1 MKRILGVDLGTT
13 SIGWAYVH
21 EAETKQEQS
30 CIIKLGV
37 RVNPLTTDEK
47 DDFSKGKPVSVNADR
62 TLKRTAR
69 RNLQRYK
76 LRRQNLIELLL
87 QAGLI
92 QPGTPLAETD
102 EGSTHQTYALRARA
116 ATERIEKEELARV
129 LLMINK
135 KRGYKSSR
143 KAKNEDEGQ
152 LIDGME
158 IAKRLYHENLTP
170 GQLAYRLLQEG
181 KKSLPDFYRSD
192 LMAEFDKVW
201 RLQATFY
208 PEIFTNEFRK
218 DIEGK
223 GQRATSAA
231 FWTRYGFNTAEN
243 KGNWHERKLRAYQ
256 WRAAATCTRLTEA
269 EAAYVIAEINN
280 NISNSSGYLGEISDR
295 SKELYFNNQT
305 VGQYLYHQLQQNPR
319 ANTKNKVFYRQD
331 YLNEFETIWQTQ
343 AVYHSE
349 LTPELKN
356 EVRDV
361 VIFYQRKLKSQKDL
375 VNFCEFESKIVE
387 YEKDGKKVKYQMG
400 AKAIPKSS
408 PLFQEFKIW
417 QNLGNLQVQHKKL
430 RQPEFLPTE
439 AKELLFAELNIKGNL
454 PKEEILKLLELNPK
468 EWELNF
474 TTVEGNRTNQAFY
487 AAFFKA
493 MENEGHDETDWL
505 KLPAAEIKNSI
516 TGFFNSQ
523 GIDAR
528 ILDFDGLQLNTPAEQ
543 QPTYLFWHLLYAYEG
558 DDSPTGNE
566 KLYQLLQSKFGFK
579 RDFAQILARVGLQ
592 ADYASLSAKA
602 IKKIFPYIREN
613 KYSEACMLAGYNHSH
628 SQTAQENANRP
639 LKEQLDLLPRNSL
652 RNPVVE
658 KILNQMVNVV
668 NAIIADPEL
677 GRPDE
682 IRIEL
687 ARDLKKN
694 AKERAA
700 ATLQINKTKA
710 EHEAIRSLLIKE
722 FGLKNPTRN
731 DIIRY
736 KLYEELKFNGYKDI
750 YTNDYISREELFTHK
765 YDIEHIIPQSRLF
778 DDSFSNKTVVLRSI
792 NLRKGN
798 ATAIDFIKDTYGEA
812 ALSEYKTRLDA
823 YIKFYPERKA
833 KYNKL
838 QLHGAAIG
846 EGFIERDI
854 RDTQY
859 IAKKAKAMLQQ
870 IVRNVVTTT
879 GSITDR
885 LRDDWGLVNIMQ
897 ELSLEKYRMRG
908 LTEMQETKDGNLK
921 ERIID
926 WSKRHDHRHHAMD
939 ALTIA
944 FTRHSYIQ
952 YLNHINARSH
962 EDEFTETV
970 LRIQAKETKV
980 GTDGK
985 RRFNLPVPHFREQAR
1000 QHLEATL
1007 VSIKAKNKVVTKN
1020 KNKIK
1025 TATGEKVQIA
1035 LTPRGQM
1042 HKETVYGKVRRQV
1055 TAEEKVSTKF
1065 TAEVIAQVT
1074 NPAYRAALLNRLN
1087 QNGNDPLKAFGGK
1100 NALTKNPL
1108 YIDESKKIPVP
1119 EKVKLSWLEDDYTIR
1134 KDITPDNFKDK
1145 KSIEKVL
1152 DGAARNI
1159 MLQRLEEFNNNAK
1172 DAFSNLDKN
1181 PIWLNREKGI
1191 SIKRVTIS
1199 GVKNAEALHFKK
1211 DHLGK
1216 LILQNGKP
1224 VPADFISTGNNHHAA
1239 IFRDEDGN
1247 LQDEVVSL
1255 HKVITERVNVG
1266 LPIIDRTYNQHLGW
1280 RFLFSIKQNEYF
1292 VFPSADFDPSEIDLF
1307 DPANYA
1313 LISKHLYRVQKFSK
1327 LTYGNSAVREY
1338 VFRHHLETSVD
1349 DKKELKNLTYK
1360 SVKSLPYLENIVKV
1374 RINHLGKI
1382 VKVGEY

>member
-1 MKRILGVDLGTT
+1 M
-13 SIGWAYVH
+13 
-21 EAETKQEQS
+21 
-30 CIIKLGV
+30 
-37 RVNPLTTDEK
+37 
-47 DDFSKGKPVSVNADR
+47 
-62 TLKRTAR
+62 
-69 RNLQRYK
+69 
-76 LRRQNLIELLL
+76 
-87 QAGLI
+87 
-92 QPGTPLAETD
+92 
-102 EGSTHQTYALRARA
+102 
-116 ATERIEKEELARV
+116 
-129 LLMINK
+129 
-135 KRGYKSSR
+135 
-143 KAKNEDEGQ
+143 
-152 LIDGME
+152 
-158 IAKRLYHENLTP
+158 
-170 GQLAYRLLQEG
+170 
-181 KKSLPDFYRSD
+181 
-192 LMAEFDKVW
+192 
-201 RLQATFY
+201 
-208 PEIFTNEFRK
+208 
-218 DIEGK
+218 
-223 GQRATSAA
+223 
-231 FWTRYGFNTAEN
+231 
-243 KGNWHERKLRAYQ
+243 
-256 WRAAATCTRLTEA
+256 
-269 EAAYVIAEINN
+269 
-280 NISNSSGYLGEISDR
+280 
-295 SKELYFNNQT
+295 
-305 VGQYLYHQLQQNPR
+305 
-319 ANTKNKVFYRQD
+319 
-331 YLNEFETIWQTQ
+331 
-343 AVYHSE
+343 
-349 LTPELKN
+349 
-356 EVRDV
+356 
-361 VIFYQRKLKSQKDL
+361 
-375 VNFCEFESKIVE
+375 
-387 YEKDGKKVKYQMG
+387 
-400 AKAIPKSS
+400 
-408 PLFQEFKIW
+408 
-417 QNLGNLQVQHKKL
+417 
-430 RQPEFLPTE
+430 
-439 AKELLFAELNIKGNL
+439 
-454 PKEEILKLLELNPK
+454 
-468 EWELNF
+468 
-474 TTVEGNRTNQAFY
+474 
-487 AAFFKA
+487 
-493 MENEGHDETDWL
+493 
-505 KLPAAEIKNSI
+505 
-516 TGFFNSQ
+516 
-523 GIDAR
+523 
-528 ILDFDGLQLNTPAEQ
+528 
-543 QPTYLFWHLLYAYEG
+543 
-558 DDSPTGNE
+558 
-566 KLYQLLQSKFGFK
+566 
-579 RDFAQILARVGLQ
+579 
-592 ADYASLSAKA
+592 
-602 IKKIFPYIREN
+602 
-613 KYSEACMLAGYNHSH
+613 
-628 SQTAQENANRP
+628 
-639 LKEQLDLLPRNSL
+639 
-652 RNPVVE
+652 
-658 KILNQMVNVV
+658 
-668 NAIIADPEL
+668 
-677 GRPDE
+677 
-682 IRIEL
+682 
-687 ARDLKKN
+687 
-694 AKERAA
+694 
-700 ATLQINKTKA
+700 
-710 EHEAIRSLLIKE
+710 
-722 FGLKNPTRN
+722 
-731 DIIRY
+731 
-736 KLYEELKFNGYKDI
+736 
-750 YTNDYISREELFTHK
+750 
-765 YDIEHIIPQSRLF
+765 
-778 DDSFSNKTVVLRSI
+778 RSI

-952 YLNHINARSH
+952 YLNHLNARSH

-1349 DKKELKNLTYK
+1349 DKKELKDLTYK